1 MNRTTCITRFYF
13 NRKNPYC
20 RSSSILQLNTF
31 HVFISLLIC
40 TVNIWSNPFSD
51 NLPLAIFFILRN
63 WKTSVHVYITR
74 IRSYLVNSC
83 RSPPLLSWNLDKGP
97 TIYKANTVNL
107 LRIKTAHRL
116 DPISFTLSG
125 KNADGINTTPIYLL
139 EKISH
144 KQS

>member
-1 MNRTTCITRFYF
+1 MSLFQHTTVEYF
-13 NRKNPYC
+13 SRLYIFINLYSKHLIQSLFRQPSPCYLFHIKKLKNINKH
-20 RSSSILQLNTF
+20 S
-31 HVFISLLIC
+31 V
-40 TVNIWSNPFSD
+40 
-51 NLPLAIFFILRN
+51 
-63 WKTSVHVYITR
+63 VHVYITR

-107 LRIKTAHRL
+107 LRIKIAHRL